1 MPAKCVVFTSIQ
13 KWDGEQFRMLEGSE
27 YVQMSGWAGRWGK
40 DTFGIVITM
49 LEPQSDVAKYQ
60 RLLQSQSKND
70 PLISQFKISYNMLI
84 NTLVMEGMEPEE
96 MVSKSFKQFQFDNSV
111 FNNQSLIDTWSKIVD
126 KIHNKHYNDFE
137 RF

>member
-1 MPAKCVVFTSIQ
+1 
-13 KWDGEQFRMLEGSE
+13 
-27 YVQMSGWAGRWGK
+27 
-40 DTFGIVITM
+40 
-49 LEPQSDVAKYQ
+49 
-60 RLLQSQSKND
+60 
-70 PLISQFKISYNMLI
+70 MLI